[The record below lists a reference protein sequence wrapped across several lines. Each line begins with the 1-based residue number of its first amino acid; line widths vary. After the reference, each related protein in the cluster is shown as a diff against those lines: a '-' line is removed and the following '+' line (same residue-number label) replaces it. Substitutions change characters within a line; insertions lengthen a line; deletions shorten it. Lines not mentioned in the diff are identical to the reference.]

1 MVKPITT
8 VSVLVVTAVPSV
20 LQFFLPGL
28 EPVLMRDPAA
38 IAAGQ
43 WWRLGTSLV
52 VQDSGVFGTL
62 FNLAF
67 LVVLGYLA
75 ERSLGPARWL
85 ILYGAGAVA
94 GQAAGYLFN
103 DPGAGNSIALCGL
116 AAGLA
121 IACEGSL
128 ERSVGA
134 FYAVMLGASALAPSG
149 GIWSWVV
156 TVALTAAGFQ
166 LVVHHERLPSRVFPV
181 VLAVVGITL
190 AALADLH
197 GVALLG
203 GMIAAWALTGKSR
216 STSRP
221 TSLA

>member
-1 MVKPITT
+1 MIKPIATAA
-8 VSVLVVTAVPSV
+8 VLVVTAVPSV

-28 EPVLMRDPAA
+28 EPALMRDPAA
-38 IAAGQ
+38 IGAGE
-43 WWRLGTSLV
+43 WWRPATSLV
-52 VQDSGVFGTL
+52 VQDGGVLGTL
-62 FNLAF
+62 VNLAF
-67 LVVLGYLA
+67 LAVLGYLA

-121 IACEGSL
+121 LACEGPL

-134 FYAVMLGASALAPSG
+134 FYAVTLAAYALAPSDG
-149 GIWSWVV
+149 TWGWVV
-156 TVALTAAGFQ
+156 TVALAVAGFQ
-166 LVVHHERLPSRVFPV
+166 LVVHRERLPVRVFPI
-181 VLAVVGITL
+181 VLAVVGVTL
-190 AALADLH
+190 TALADLH

-221 TSLA
+221 TSPA

>member
-1 MVKPITT
+1 MVKPIATA
-8 VSVLVVTAVPSV
+8 SVLVVTAVPSV

-28 EPVLMRDPAA
+28 EPALMRDPAA
-38 IAAGQ
+38 IDAGE
-43 WWRLGTSLV
+43 WWRLVTSLV
-52 VQDSGVFGTL
+52 VQDGRVFGTL
-62 FNLAF
+62 YNLA
-67 LVVLGYLA
+67 LLAVLGYLA

-103 DPGAGNSIALCGL
+103 HPGAGNSIALCGL

-121 IACEGSL
+121 IACEGRL
-128 ERSVGA
+128 ERSLGA
-134 FYAVMLGASALAPSG
+134 FYAVMLSAYVFTSSG
-149 GIWSWVV
+149 GTWGWVV
-156 TVALTAAGFQ
+156 TIALALAGLQ
-166 LVVHHERLPSRVFPV
+166 LVIQREWLPMRVFPV
-181 VLAVVGITL
+181 VLVVAGVTL

-203 GMIAAWALTGKSR
+203 GMIAVWALTGKSR